1 MTAASFTLTFLQ
13 PDNPPAPLPASFRHQ
28 CHGTDTIRP
37 YQHDNRVLKESSLA
51 VRYTEGMPALTRNTP
66 RTGQAESVQR
76 KTHDRTDRS
85 GDNRRNRKFPERKS
99 PRSAKTPGA
108 VVIDMLL
115 SRTPCNQ
122 SALLRTARLPVRPS
136 LHQIGTVLCQNRS
149 GQ

>member
-76 KTHDRTDRS
+76 KTHDRPVIAPTGAAITGETGS
-85 GDNRRNRKFPERKS
+85 SLN
-99 PRSAKTPGA
+99 AKVPGA
-108 VVIDMLL
+108 QKLQGL
-115 SRTPCNQ
+115 SLSTCY
-122 SALLRTARLPVRPS
+122 
-136 LHQIGTVLCQNRS
+136 
-149 GQ
+149 